1 MKIAIIG
8 TSEITNKHIDALKNY
23 KKNIF
28 SISST
33 RKNSKNLLKFK
44 KKYKIKKIYKNWKEG
59 IQNAKRVK
67 NLAFFITSRVEDNKK
82 ILEECC
88 KTNKKIFIEKPI
100 FDKPE
105 DFKYFT
111 KYKKQIFV
119 GYNRIFYSG
128 IKYLKKNLKLNNI
141 ANVIVKC
148 PEKNYKQII
157 RNSCH
162 IISVLFFLFGSLT
175 IVKKIKRKKFI
186 NFTLR
191 NKNNIQINLF
201 FNISNSSNFSVEIN
215 ENTKRYSISPIENLR
230 IFNGFKILK
239 NKVGNIY
246 LPKKIKEFNE
256 YKENKYKPGFEIQF
270 KEFIK
275 FFKGKKIYNDII
287 FAKRIVDLSNKLV
300 S

>member
-1 MKIAIIG
+1 MPLKIIKK
-8 TSEITNKHIDALKNY
+8 TYFQLALPEKIPKIY
-23 KKNIF
+23 L
-28 SISST
+28 
-33 RKNSKNLLKFK
+33 NSK

-59 IQNAKRVK
+59 IKNAKKVK

-100 FDKPE
+100 FDNPK

-162 IISVLFFLFGSLT
+162 IISVLFFLFGTLT

-186 NFTLR
+186 NFTLK
-191 NKNNIQINLF
+191 NKKNIQINLF
-201 FNISNSSNFSVEIN
+201 FNISNSSNFSIEIN

-256 YKENKYKPGFEIQF
+256 LQKIS
-270 KEFIK
+270 ISLVLK
-275 FFKGKKIYNDII
+275 FSLKS
-287 FAKRIVDLSNKLV
+287 LSNFLKEKKYIMILFLQKEL
-300 S
+300 SIYLIS